1 MISVFQTRRSV
12 NSKTGCNANGCSGE
26 CLTASDVATPWNA
39 DDVSA
44 LFFQLIQGIRLVFL
58 GNNYSS
64 NFLPN
69 YLQGIYIFAIFRELI
84 VVFEISRDFFV
95 RLLTRAFD

>member
-1 MISVFQTRRSV
+1 M
-12 NSKTGCNANGCSGE
+12 
-26 CLTASDVATPWNA
+26 
-39 DDVSA
+39 
-44 LFFQLIQGIRLVFL
+44 FL